1 MSIIFFRFFLL
12 FLDFSYFFQL
22 LLIGRTPRFGAI
34 VLACGVSAGWVLS
47 CSLRFAAK
55 ILYEI
60 MLVRIFC
67 NFSFFFTQF
76 FWLMGWVWELF
87 WGFLRFQLLFSRIF
101 SGFWS
106 WFGSCFGDFYGFSY
120 FFLGFFPA
128 FGVGLG
134 AVLEISTVSATFFSD
149 FFRLLGWFW
158 SCFKSFMDYSST
170 RACLLCYQPMA
181 IVHYANLVLLNKY
194 TFLTE
199 VGTRAPGTGGAHV
212 LSCRRIA

>member
-12 FLDFSYFFQL
+12 FSVVANSVGAQDSAPSGLLADSHQL
-22 LLIGRTPRFGAI
+22 ST
-34 VLACGVSAGWVLS
+34 LA
-47 CSLRFAAK
+47 FATK

-76 FWLMGWVWELF
+76 FWLMGWVGELF
-87 WGFLRFQLLFSRIF
+87 CGFLRFQLLFS
-101 SGFWS
+101 
-106 WFGSCFGDFYGFSY
+106 
-120 FFLGFFPA
+120 GFFSA
-128 FGVGLG
+128 FGFGLG
-134 AVLEISTVSATFFSD
+134 
-149 FFRLLGWFW
+149 
-158 SCFKSFMDYSST
+158 CFKSFMDYSST

-199 VGTRAPGTGGAHV
+199 VGTRAPGTDGAPV
-212 LSCRRIA
+212 LSCRHIAKQFRYC

>member
-12 FLDFSYFFQL
+12 FSVVANRV
-22 LLIGRTPRFGAI
+22 GPKARCH
-34 VLACGVSAGWVLS
+34 LACSRRLTGWVLS

-60 MLVRIFC
+60 MLVRLFC

-87 WGFLRFQLLFSRIF
+87 WRFLRFQLLFSRIF
-101 SGFWS
+101 FGFWVG
-106 WFGSCFGDFYGFSY
+106 FGSCFGNFCGFSY
-120 FFLGFFPA
+120 FFL
-128 FGVGLG
+128 
-134 AVLEISTVSATFFSD
+134 D
-149 FFRLLGWFW
+149 FFRLLGLILGAVLGISAVSATFFW
-158 SCFKSFMDYSST
+158 IFFGFWVDFGSCFKSFMDYSST

-194 TFLTE
+194 TFWLK
-199 VGTRAPGTGGAHV
+199 VVTRAPGTSGAHV
-212 LSCRRIA
+212 LSCRRIAKQFRYC

>member
-12 FLDFSYFFQL
+12 FSVVANRVGPKTRYH
-22 LLIGRTPRFGAI
+22 R
-34 VLACGVSAGWVLS
+34 ACSRSLTSLVLS
-47 CSLRFAAK
+47 RSLRFAAK

-76 FWLMGWVWELF
+76 FWLMGWVGELF
-87 WGFLRFQLLFSRIF
+87 WGFLRFKLPF
-101 SGFWS
+101 SGF
-106 WFGSCFGDFYGFSY
+106 FS
-120 FFLGFFPA
+120 A
-128 FGVGLG
+128 FGFGLG
-134 AVLEISTVSATFFSD
+134 AVLGISAVSATFFWIFFGFWVD
-149 FFRLLGWFW
+149 FG

-199 VGTRAPGTGGAHV
+199 CLYARPGHRWRTRTLLQAHSETV
-212 LSCRRIA
+212 

>member
-1 MSIIFFRFFLL
+1 MVGPKTR
-12 FLDFSYFFQL
+12 YH
-22 LLIGRTPRFGAI
+22 R
-34 VLACGVSAGWVLS
+34 ACSRSLTSLVLS
-47 CSLRFAAK
+47 RSLRFAAK

-76 FWLMGWVWELF
+76 FWLMGWVGELF
-87 WGFLRFQLLFSRIF
+87 CGFLRFQLLFS
-101 SGFWS
+101 
-106 WFGSCFGDFYGFSY
+106 
-120 FFLGFFPA
+120 GFFSA
-128 FGVGLG
+128 FGFGLG
-134 AVLEISTVSATFFSD
+134 AVLGISAVSATFFWIFFGFWVD
-149 FFRLLGWFW
+149 FG

-199 VGTRAPGTGGAHV
+199 VGTRAPGTDGAPV
-212 LSCRRIA
+212 LSCRHIAKQFRYC

>member
-12 FLDFSYFFQL
+12 FSVVANRVGPKTRYHRACSRSLTS
-22 LLIGRTPRFGAI
+22 LI
-34 VLACGVSAGWVLS
+34 LS
-47 CSLRFAAK
+47 RSLRFAAK

-60 MLVRIFC
+60 MLVGIFC

-76 FWLMGWVWELF
+76 FWLMGWVGELF
-87 WGFLRFQLLFSRIF
+87 CGFLWFQLLFS
-101 SGFWS
+101 
-106 WFGSCFGDFYGFSY
+106 
-120 FFLGFFPA
+120 GFFSA
-128 FGVGLG
+128 FGFGLG
-134 AVLEISTVSATFFSD
+134 AVLGISAVSATFFWIFFGFWVD
-149 FFRLLGWFW
+149 FG

-199 VGTRAPGTGGAHV
+199 VGTRAPGTDGAHV
-212 LSCRRIA
+212 LSCRRIEKQFRYC

>member
-12 FLDFSYFFQL
+12 FSVVANMVGPKTRYH
-22 LLIGRTPRFGAI
+22 R
-34 VLACGVSAGWVLS
+34 ACSRSLTSLVLS
-47 CSLRFAAK
+47 RSLRFAAK

-76 FWLMGWVWELF
+76 FWLMGWVGELF
-87 WGFLRFQLLFSRIF
+87 WGFLRFQLLFSGF
-101 SGFWS
+101 FFGFWV
-106 WFGSCFGDFYGFSY
+106 WLGSCFG
-120 FFLGFFPA
+120 
-128 FGVGLG
+128 
-134 AVLEISTVSATFFSD
+134 ISAVSATFFWIFFGFWVD
-149 FFRLLGWFW
+149 FG

-199 VGTRAPGTGGAHV
+199 CLYARPGHRWRTRTLLQAHRETV
-212 LSCRRIA
+212 

>member
-12 FLDFSYFFQL
+12 FSVVANKAGPKTRYH
-22 LLIGRTPRFGAI
+22 R
-34 VLACGVSAGWVLS
+34 ACSRSLTSLVLS
-47 CSLRFAAK
+47 RSPRFAAK

-101 SGFWS
+101 SGFWG
-106 WFGSCFGDFYGFSY
+106 WFGSCFGNFYGFSY

-128 FGVGLG
+128 FGLILG
-134 AVLEISTVSATFFSD
+134 AVLGISAVSATFFWIFFGFWVD
-149 FFRLLGWFW
+149 FG

-181 IVHYANLVLLNKY
+181 IVYYANLVLLNKY

-199 VGTRAPGTGGAHV
+199 GRYARPGHRWRTCTLLQAHNEAV
-212 LSCRRIA
+212 

>member
-12 FLDFSYFFQL
+12 FSVVANRVGPKTRYHRACSRSLTS
-22 LLIGRTPRFGAI
+22 LI
-34 VLACGVSAGWVLS
+34 LS
-47 CSLRFAAK
+47 RSLRFAAK

-60 MLVRIFC
+60 MLVGIFC

-76 FWLMGWVWELF
+76 FWLMGWVGELF
-87 WGFLRFQLLFSRIF
+87 CGFLWFQLLFS
-101 SGFWS
+101 
-106 WFGSCFGDFYGFSY
+106 
-120 FFLGFFPA
+120 GFFSA
-128 FGVGLG
+128 FGFGLG
-134 AVLEISTVSATFFSD
+134 AVLGISAVSATFFWIFFGFWVD
-149 FFRLLGWFW
+149 FG

-212 LSCRRIA
+212 LSCRRIAKQFRYC